1 MKPRTVHN
9 ALVGSKPAHHRLYWS
24 GLYFATIVVSN
35 LLLVWLEPIEI
46 LGVVIP
52 PAIILFGLV
61 FVFRDYAQTDLGH
74 SVLAVMLAAALATYW
89 LAGPDIAFVSVF
101 AFLVSELVD
110 YVVFSIT
117 KRPFLQRMLL
127 SSLISVP
134 VDTAVLFYLLN
145 ILDAKT
151 LAVGVA
157 VKMIGTMAVWS
168 YLMWKQTAKAQPA

>member
-1 MKPRTVHN
+1 MTISYRDPN
-9 ALVGSKPAHHRLYWS
+9 APTTRQLRFAWS
-24 GLYFATIVVSN
+24 ALYFVTIVVSN
-35 LLLVWLEPIEI
+35 LLLVWMAPVGIF
-46 LGVVIP
+46 GVVIP

-61 FVFRDYAQTDLGH
+61 FVFRDYAQMDLGH

-89 LAGPDIAFVSVF
+89 LAGPDIAFVSVV

-134 VDTAVLFYLLN
+134 VDTGLLFYLLN

-151 LAVGVA
+151 LMVGVA
-157 VKMIGTMAVWS
+157 LKMIGTTIVWAF
-168 YLMWKQTAKAQPA
+168 LMWKQSAKVQPA